1 MKSISLLTLAF
12 ALCLALPLS
21 AQKKKNKKERAEPE
35 TTVQKA
41 APAALPMQLK
51 AAAVPEVAVLRFAD
65 DNYAFGK
72 VEQGQMIKHTFQFV
86 NEGGKDLMITQVTP
100 SCGCTATSW
109 SRDAIRPGAKGE
121 ISIAFN
127 TAGKMGPQNK
137 TITVVS
143 NTEPAIRLLY
153 LTGEV
158 VSPGI
163 PLNAAVVPPPIK
175 KN

>member
-1 MKSISLLTLAF
+1 MKAITLFALLA
-12 ALCLALPLS
+12 ALCLALPVS
-21 AQKKKNKKERAEPE
+21 AQKKKSKKGQSEPAA
-35 TTVQKA
+35 A
-41 APAALPMQLK
+41 APK
-51 AAAVPEVAVLRFAD
+51 TEVAVLPQQTLTASVPEVPVLKLND
-65 DNYAFGK
+65 DTFAFGK

-109 SRDAIRPGAKGE
+109 SREAIRPGTKGE
-121 ISIAFN
+121 ITIAFN

-137 TITVVS
+137 TITIVS

-163 PLNAAVVPPPIK
+163 PLNAAVVPPAIR